1 MFGSLNYLDGG
12 LIALYFFIVFGLA
25 WWVTIRM
32 KKEHSTEDYFLGGKD
47 LSWFVIGASLFASN
61 IGSEHLVGLAGAGAS
76 GEFAAGQ
83 FELLA
88 ALILILLGWVF
99 VPFYLKSG
107 VFTMPEF
114 LEKRYS
120 TSARNYLSIVSII
133 GYILTKISLTIL
145 AGAIVF
151 EVMGMDFWMG
161 AIITLLST
169 GIYTILGGLRAVI
182 YTDML
187 QMFVLIIGSL
197 AITIFGL
204 KALGGWEELEMVI
217 ANSSGWEGRDIS
229 SSDFFNLWHPADDNK
244 YPWTGIIFGAPILG
258 VWYWCTDQFIVQRV
272 LSARNISHA
281 RRGTLFGG
289 FLKILPIFIFVI
301 PGVIAY
307 ALAQKGMLTL
317 SKPEDALPGMVNDFL
332 PNGLKGLVLA
342 GLLAALMSSLS
353 SVFNSCSTL
362 FTIDFYKRWR
372 PQSTEGHLVLI
383 GQMSTVVLVA
393 LSLAWIPVLR
403 NMLEGGGSFYSIL
416 QSIQAY
422 ISPPIAAAFLLGLF
436 FKRLNSRGAIWSLWV
451 GFALGVMRLV
461 LEVLISEGLV
471 TFTDGSFGH
480 YITSINFL
488 HYAVL
493 LFLISVIV
501 LIGVSLTAPA
511 HSPEQLKNVT
521 YYYTDN
527 SDQEFKGSNADFW
540 WTIALI
546 IIVILVWIIFSPWGI
561 V

>member
-12 LIALYFFIVFGLA
+12 LIALYFFCVFGLA
-25 WWVTIRM
+25 WWVTVRK
-32 KKEHSTEDYFLGGKD
+32 KKENSTADYFLGGKD

-120 TSARNYLSIVSII
+120 PAARNYLSVVSII
-133 GYILTKISLTIL
+133 AYILTKISLTIL

-151 EVMGMDFWMG
+151 EVMGLDFWLG
-161 AIITLLST
+161 AILTLLAT

-187 QMFVLIIGSL
+187 QMFVLVIGSF

-204 KALGGWEELEMVI
+204 KALGGWGELEMII
-217 ANSSGWEGRDIS
+217 ASSSGWEGRGVEP
-229 SSDFFNLWHPADDNK
+229 SDFFNLWHPASDDK

-272 LSARNISHA
+272 LSAKNINHA
-281 RRGTLFGG
+281 RKGTIFGG

-317 SKPEDALPGMVNDFL
+317 GKPEDALPGMVNDFL

-362 FTIDFYKRWR
+362 FTIDFYKRWK
-372 PQSTEGHLVLI
+372 PSSSESHLVLV
-383 GQMSTVVLVA
+383 GQMSTVILVA
-393 LSLAWIPVLR
+393 LSLAWIPILR
-403 NMLEGGGSFYSIL
+403 GMLEGGGSFYSIL

-436 FKRLNSRGAIWSLWV
+436 FKRINSRGAIWSLWV
-451 GFALGVMRLV
+451 GFFLGITRLV
-461 LEVLISEGLV
+461 LEVLISEGV
-471 TFTDGSFGH
+471 ASFAPGSLGH
-480 YITSINFL
+480 YITSMNFL
-488 HYAVL
+488 HYAIL
-493 LFLISVIV
+493 LFVISVIV
-501 LIGVSLTAPA
+501 LIGVSLTAPP
-511 HSPEQLKNVT
+511 HSAEQLKNVT

-527 SDQEFKGSNADFW
+527 SDQQFNRSSSDFW
-540 WTIALI
+540 WTIALLI
-546 IIVILVWIIFSPWGI
+546 LVALVWIIFSPWGI